1 MYMKIHPY
9 KKLPNFRL
17 DVFVHIANIKERNQF
32 RFAGT
37 GGCSDV
43 RNG

>member
-1 MYMKIHPY
+1 M
-9 KKLPNFRL
+9 
-17 DVFVHIANIKERNQF
+17 DVFVHVANIKERNQF

-43 RNG
+43 SNG